1 MSTPEINFFNEDR
14 QVDLLNK
21 ESIVKKLL
29 GYISENNR
37 NCGVINY
44 IFCSDSYLLDL
55 NKRYLNHDY
64 FTDIL
69 SFQMDE
75 DPISGDIFISID
87 RVEENAKDLNVPFQD
102 EVYRVISHGLLH
114 FMGYKDKTEEQKMEM
129 RKKENE
135 IIEILSR
142 T

>member
-29 GYISENNR
+29 VYISENNR

-87 RVEENAKDLNVPFQD
+87 RVE
-102 EVYRVISHGLLH
+102 
-114 FMGYKDKTEEQKMEM
+114 
-129 RKKENE
+129 
-135 IIEILSR
+135 
-142 T
+142 